1 MEGVLYGTEAMA
13 CNRVFTK
20 CEEVAMTTQF
30 CFWLV
35 FFIFVLSMLWLDL
48 AVFHRRYSAM
58 NLKEALLGCA
68 FWISLG
74 LLFNLGVYL
83 VYGQEKA
90 LEFLTGYVVEYSLSV
105 DNMFVF
111 ILIFSY
117 FSVPPAYQH
126 KVLFWGIIGAL
137 IMRGIFIGMGVALI
151 ERFHF
156 IIYIFGALLVVTG
169 IKIAF
174 EKDKEIHPE
183 KNPVL
188 KLFRRFMPVTRDY
201 VKSSFFTTINGCLWA
216 TPMFVTLLVVE
227 TTDVIFA
234 VDSVPA
240 VLAITL
246 DPFVVYTSNV
256 FAILGL
262 RSLFFV
268 LAALVRLFYYL
279 NYGVA
284 TILVFV
290 GVKMLIGDFYKIAAS
305 SALLVIASIL
315 FLSIIASVIK
325 ARRQDPNS
333 SV

>member
-1 MEGVLYGTEAMA
+1 MGVVTMS
-13 CNRVFTK
+13 
-20 CEEVAMTTQF
+20 MQF
-30 CFWLV
+30 YFWLV
-35 FFIFVLSMLWLDL
+35 FLIFVFSMLWLDL
-48 AVFHRRYSAM
+48 VVFHRKPSAM
-58 NLKEALLGCA
+58 GLKEALLGCA

-74 LLFNLGVYL
+74 LLFNLGVYF

-90 LEFLTGYVVEYSLSV
+90 LEFLTGYIVEYSLSV

-117 FSVPPAYQH
+117 FCVPPVYQH
-126 KVLFWGIIGAL
+126 KVLFWGILGAM
-137 IMRGIFIGMGVALI
+137 IMRGIFIGAGVALI
-151 ERFHF
+151 EKFHF
-156 IIYIFGALLVVTG
+156 IIYIFGVILVFTG

-174 EKDKEIHPE
+174 QEDKEMHPE
-183 KNPVL
+183 KNPAL
-188 KLFRRFMPVTRDY
+188 KLFRRFMPVTTDY
-201 VKSSFFTTINGCLWA
+201 VGSKFFTRINGCLWA

-240 VLAITL
+240 VLGITL
-246 DPFVVYTSNV
+246 DPFIIYTSNV

-268 LAALVRLFYYL
+268 LSALVRLFHYL

-290 GVKMLIGDFYKIAAS
+290 GVKMLIGDFYKISAGI
-305 SALLVIASIL
+305 ALLVIASIL
-315 FLSIIASVIK
+315 FVSIIASVIK
-325 ARRQDPNS
+325 ARRQKSNGPACEI
-333 SV
+333 